1 MVFHKIL
8 NNKTFSLIR
17 GDSMRLLSIM
27 FLAAFLVIAGCTTS
41 PVEEDLFEEEP
52 FEDSVIEQDPV
63 PEEVHEEPVVEEEQ
77 IPEEVHEE
85 PVVEEEVTE
94 ETTEGVDRVIEVEG
108 GMYYFEPS
116 VIEVEAGETIEFVF
130 NNVQGMHDMWIPSL
144 EAGTSVINSGQSESF
159 IYTFDEAG
167 TFDFLCTVGSHAA
180 QGMVGEII
188 VS

>member
-1 MVFHKIL
+1 
-8 NNKTFSLIR
+8 
-17 GDSMRLLSIM
+17 MRLLSIM

-63 PEEVHEEPVVEEEQ
+63 PEEVHEEPVVE
-77 IPEEVHEE
+77 
-85 PVVEEEVTE
+85 EEEVTE